1 MAIDFNNWYYRPAPS
16 DTMAVRLAR
25 MPKSR
30 KLPMPYEE
38 LFPLECLLK
47 ELKKLRCKKKLRF
60 ARASSNRPA
69 TQTSE
74 LCICDVMEHLS
85 DLSKD
90 WITKRDFVNCLS
102 KHGYST
108 EKALEKY
115 AFYVDEKLGHEA
127 DDELGRLQ
135 EAALNAYN
143 WSAEMSR
150 RDEIRLCAEAR
161 RAMGK
166 ARQACRDLCARLDR
180 ECEKIMAEPL

>member
-1 MAIDFNNWYYRPAPS
+1 
-16 DTMAVRLAR
+16 

-30 KLPMPYEE
+30 KLPMPYDE
-38 LFPLECLLK
+38 LFPLVGLLK

-74 LCICDVMEHLS
+74 LCICDLMEHLS

-90 WITKRDFVNCLS
+90 WITKRDFVDCLG

-127 DDELGRLQ
+127 DEELGRLQ

-150 RDEIRLCAEAR
+150 RDEIRLSAEAS

-166 ARQACRDLCARLDR
+166 ARQACRDLCDRLDR